1 MNVKKIN
8 SYQSIADAVG
18 ALVETA
24 ARRWV
29 RVELGHW
36 SEDKQTV
43 KLNLKK
49 FESADQKRFINQL
62 EYP

>member
-36 SEDKQTV
+36 SEDKQTDHV
-43 KLNLKK
+43 IKQNANLETIK
-49 FESADQKRFINQL
+49 QTLI
-62 EYP
+62 